1 MTSVSITNSNSKG
14 RYAVEE
20 LKKIIAENIIELR
33 TSTGMTQSELAEKL
47 NYSDKSISKWERA
60 EAVPDV
66 VVLKGIADIFGV
78 SVDYLLA
85 THDDDQHIK
94 TVRAES
100 ASLKRRH
107 RLIIEI
113 SILGIWAVALLL
125 FVIFWITGHIV
136 WYIFMSAVPVS
147 LVTFLVLHSIWGR
160 GKYNFYIVSA
170 LMLGTLLTIYFLFL
184 KYNWWQIF
192 LLAVP
197 LELIIVLCFR
207 IGDTRG

>member
-1 MTSVSITNSNSKG
+1 MPRASSNLHRKG

-33 TSTGMTQSELAEKL
+33 TSTGMTQYELAEKL

-78 SVDYLLA
+78 SVDYLLTA
-85 THDDDQHIK
+85 HDDDQHIK
-94 TVRAES
+94 AVKAES
-100 ASLKRRH
+100 ETIKRRH
-107 RLIIEI
+107 RLIIGI
-113 SILGIWAVALLL
+113 SILGIWSIALLL

-147 LVTFLVLHSIWGR
+147 LITFLVLHSIWGR

-170 LMLGTLLTIYFLFL
+170 LMVGTLLTIYFLFL
-184 KYNWWQIF
+184 KHNFWQIF
-192 LLAVP
+192 LLAIP
-197 LELIIVLCFR
+197 LELIIVLCFK
-207 IGDTRG
+207 IKNLHD